1 LVNRIYMLKQYCI
14 AILSSYDIIKGMIKQ
29 FADKPTAAIFSGL
42 ILRKM
47 DRRLQEKARLKLQQ
61 IDNATQLDDLRNPP
75 SNRLERKSGNMK
87 HLHCLRVNKQWRIC
101 FEWVDGHAYK
111 VQLTDYH

>member
-1 LVNRIYMLKQYCI
+1 MLKQYCI